1 MQATITDY
9 KNSHLEPGKYFKLR
23 DDYLRESSYPFISDH
38 RFESV
43 SYRKK
48 SQNSLNRV
56 QTSIATNSGFLLNP
70 IDKAHTFRDVKKN
83 HWKSEVIH
91 IKKDFLKY
99 VKSVQEIKPGLNIGD
114 KYTDGFD
121 VVGDVK
127 RKRVKELEVGG
138 DFKLN
143 FDKGTWEKTFKELP
157 QSTRT
162 FTTKSVLSRCKGEGK
177 WYPVSFKGILG
188 SRNEVRDSIS

>member
-1 MQATITDY
+1 M
-9 KNSHLEPGKYFKLR
+9 
-23 DDYLRESSYPFISDH
+23 
-38 RFESV
+38 
-43 SYRKK
+43 
-48 SQNSLNRV
+48 

-70 IDKAHTFRDVKKN
+70 IDKTHTFRDVNKK

-99 VKSVQEIKPGLNIGD
+99 VKGVQENKPGLNVGD
-114 KYTDGFD
+114 KYVDGFE

-127 RKRVKELEVGG
+127 RKRMKGLEIGA

-143 FDKGTWEKTFKELP
+143 FDKGVWDKTFKDP

-162 FTTKSVLSRCKGEGK
+162 FTTRSVLTKCKGEGK
-177 WYPVSFKGILG
+177 WYPCSFKGLLRKG
-188 SRNEVRDSIS
+188 NEIRDNIS